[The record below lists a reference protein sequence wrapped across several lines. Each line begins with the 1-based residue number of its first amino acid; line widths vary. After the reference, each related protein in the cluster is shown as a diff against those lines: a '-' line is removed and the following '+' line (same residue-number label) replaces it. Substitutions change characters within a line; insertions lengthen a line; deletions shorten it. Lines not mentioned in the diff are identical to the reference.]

1 MDNFEGL
8 NVLVCDDSITNALI
22 LMELVEKEVGANVI
36 TLTDPRKITP
46 TLYEQ
51 SIDLML
57 LDLEMPYMDGFEVM
71 EIVRKEYEPD
81 QLPIIIITGVEGSK
95 TRKRALM
102 NGANDF
108 LNKPFD
114 QIEVVLR
121 VKNLLKIHKSYI
133 LHEKNTQLLEL
144 KVQQRTSEL
153 NKSVQ
158 SLLHSLAV
166 AGELKDNETGKH
178 VVRVGQ
184 YAKIIAEG
192 INLPKNLVEMIELT
206 SPLHDVG
213 KIGIPDKILLKPG
226 RLDEEEREIM
236 NQHTTHALSLIASH
250 DSPLIQM
257 AKSIA
262 LSHHEKWDGSG
273 YPKKLIGES
282 IPIEGRITAIADVF
296 DALTTIRPYKKAW
309 PLEEAVNYIKNQSG
323 IHFDPSLVQVF
334 IENISDIIKVKE
346 ELAD

>member
-1 MDNFEGL
+1 MDNFKDL
-8 NVLVCDDSITNALI
+8 NVLVCDDSITNAMI
-22 LMELVEKEVGANVI
+22 LMELIEIEVGVNVI
-36 TLTDPRKITP
+36 TLTDPRKVTP
-46 TLYEQ
+46 TLSEQ

-57 LDLEMPYMDGFEVM
+57 LDLEMPYMNGFEVM
-71 EIVRKEYEPD
+71 EVVRKGYEPD
-81 QLPIIIITGVEGSK
+81 QLPIIIITGVEGSNA
-95 TRKRALM
+95 RKRALV

-121 VKNLLKIHKSYI
+121 VKNLLKIRKSYI
-133 LHEKNTQLLEL
+133 QHEENTQLLEHE
-144 KVQQRTSEL
+144 VQQRTFEL
-153 NKSVQ
+153 NQSIQ
-158 SLLHSLAV
+158 SLLHGLAV

-178 VVRVGQ
+178 VMRVGQ
-184 YAKIIAEG
+184 YSKIIAEG
-192 INLPKNLVEMIELT
+192 ISLPKSLVKMIELT
-206 SPLHDVG
+206 APLHDIG

-226 RLDEEEREIM
+226 RLDDEERAIM
-236 NQHTTHALSLIASH
+236 NQHTTYALSLIGSH

-262 LSHHEKWDGSG
+262 LSHHERWDGEG
-273 YPKKLIGES
+273 CPRKLIGES

-309 PLEEAVNYIKNQSG
+309 PLDEAINYIKDQSG
-323 IHFDPSLVQVF
+323 KAFDPLLVKVF
-334 IENISDIIKVKE
+334 IEKIADIVKVKE